1 MPYDVVVVHPI
12 VFYGPALARPVPRS
26 VPACLVQHAGRRA
39 RVRLRFG
46 AIEDGHW
53 RISFEAAS
61 VVLAGSESTK
71 KHVGHA
77 FTTLP
82 ADVVEMLTPADL
94 NHTRRVY
101 PGIVEPSERTQIKH
115 RFVGN
120 VTNLLR

>member
-1 MPYDVVVVHPI
+1 MPYDVVVMHPI
-12 VFYGPALARPVPRS
+12 VFYRPTLARPVPRS
-26 VPACLVQHAGRRA
+26 VAAGLAQHAGRRA
-39 RVRLRFG
+39 RVGLGFG

-61 VVLAGSESTK
+61 AIVADGESTK

-94 NHTRRVY
+94 NDTRRVY
-101 PGIVEPSERTQIKH
+101 TGIVEPSERSQIKH
-115 RFVGN
+115 RFVGD
-120 VTNLLR
+120 VTN